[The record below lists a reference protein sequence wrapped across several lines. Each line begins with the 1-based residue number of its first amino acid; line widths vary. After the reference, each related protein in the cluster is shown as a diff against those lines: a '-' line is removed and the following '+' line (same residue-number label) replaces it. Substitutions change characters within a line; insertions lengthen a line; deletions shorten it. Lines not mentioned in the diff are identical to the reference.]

1 MYSNEKIK
9 SIQQCCITL
18 LYVCLII
25 EYFYLYPISEE
36 WLINSFVIMNG
47 IIAFSIAIL
56 IQLIVHNHGI
66 CKLISRT
73 VFLLIFSE
81 FLLLFMPEVLW
92 QFSKVIVV
100 IVFVLHFLLLNFFLK
115 KQYSNYEDH
124 GYGIAKNFKRK
135 EKVIH
140 KKENDIEYQT
150 LCCLSK
156 YHTISCLILLC
167 SPNLIMHTIIVVV
180 YGIILCYKKTFI
192 QVRQGFYQRFLLQLI
207 FWLSAIFS
215 IVLLYFGYSFISWIA
230 FLCYNFYIR
239 GMISALI
246 NHIDLDI

>member
-9 SIQQCCITL
+9 GIQQLCITL

-56 IQLIVHNHGI
+56 IQLIVHNHSI

-73 VFLLIFSE
+73 VFLLICSD

-92 QFSKVIVV
+92 QFSKVIV
-100 IVFVLHFLLLNFFLK
+100 ITVFVLHFLLLNIFLK

-124 GYGIAKNFKRK
+124 GYEIAKNFKSK
-135 EKVIH
+135 ENVIH

-150 LCCLSK
+150 FCCLSK
-156 YHTISCLILLC
+156 YHTICCIILLC
-167 SPNLIMHTIIVVV
+167 SPNLILHTIIVVV
-180 YGIILCYKKTFI
+180 YGIILYYKKTFI

-207 FWLSAIFS
+207 YWLSAIFS

-230 FLCYNFYIR
+230 FLFYNFYIR
-239 GMISALI
+239 SMISSLI
-246 NHIDLDI
+246 NHFDLDI